1 MSAGES
7 KTVDVKFFNDEGIL
21 EITVTL
27 EEFSE
32 EPISHLLLKAEQEL
46 GTLRSK
52 RVPYYFYHTYANE
65 NEGKRIRVPDTPLEP
80 TFTLK
85 HMNAGRDTIYIC
97 VATKVP
103 VRTSDAY
110 AGQESEYGIPRAVP
124 LRM

>member
-7 KTVDVKFFNDEGIL
+7 KTVDVRFFNDEGLL

-27 EEFSE
+27 KDFSKV
-32 EPISHLLLKAEQEL
+32 PISHLLAKAEQEL

-65 NEGKRIRVPDTPLEP
+65 NEGKRIRVPDTPLKP
-80 TFTLK
+80 TFTLER
-85 HMNAGRDTIYIC
+85 MNAGMDTIYIC
-97 VATKVP
+97 VSTKVP
-103 VRTSDAY
+103 VEISEAY
-110 AGQESEYGIPRAVP
+110 AGLESEYWIPGAVP